1 MNVNSQK
8 GFSLIELLVVIT
20 IVGII
25 ASIGIPLYAKA
36 KYSAENSAALRA
48 IRVLSQAQ
56 VSYFTQNARYA
67 RLNELNA
74 ATGNNF
80 GTTSGQ
86 NVLRGSFTYSMS
98 PDYQTDTDLKTNY
111 EMIATRTSNADQ
123 LPYVIK
129 VTSTGQIVQI
139 TP

>member
-25 ASIGIPLYAKA
+25 ASIGIPLYGKA
-36 KYSAENSAALRA
+36 KFSAENSAALRA

-56 VSYFTQNARYA
+56 ISYFTANGRYA
-67 RLNELNA
+67 KLNELN
-74 ATGNNF
+74 TSMGSNF
-80 GTTSGQ
+80 GTTSGET
-86 NVLRGSFTYSMS
+86 VLRGSFTYSMS
-98 PDYQTDTDLKTNY
+98 PDYQTAADLKTNY

>member
-1 MNVNSQK
+1 MNVNSKK
-8 GFSLIELLVVIT
+8 GFSLIELLIVIT

-56 VSYFTQNARYA
+56 VSYFTQNSRYA
-67 RLNELNA
+67 RLNELNV

-86 NVLRGSFTYSMS
+86 TVLRGSFTYSMS
-98 PDYQTDTDLKTNY
+98 PDYQTDADLKTNY